1 MEDRLD
7 QHSEATDETYDFIS
21 SADSKRTA
29 PQPAMRQLELT
40 WDLPGIVPATEL
52 ALSKSTPVEPRS
64 LEKKPRSASPPDSG
78 QRERIRDLE
87 LAVDQC
93 QIYIQELKNQLAD
106 QEFLEAQ
113 LAATE
118 ETSQIQQQA
127 IATLKGKLTEQ
138 ESLAAQLNAV
148 LQHNQELQGKLLERE
163 THCQAQQVELE
174 TLRGQL
180 TQDQQDL
187 CDRQGLIADLE
198 VRLQRTQEALSSQQ
212 EIIAALQKNYSSDSE
227 KNKVIQGLSKN
238 LLSVQSKF
246 EALETEY
253 SSQMILQAKLQHS
266 CQELESQRSFYL
278 ERIQQLERQVAEM
291 QEQILQQAKQAS
303 EYEAAV
309 QHWKDHCL
317 FAEQSVLQLKSVLEQ
332 ILTDRNLLE
341 LMNTTKDFAAA
352 DAASGPLESSDSV
365 SSRFLRHLKIDLP
378 AFLHLKRSP
387 RS

>member
-1 MEDRLD
+1 
-7 QHSEATDETYDFIS
+7 
-21 SADSKRTA
+21 
-29 PQPAMRQLELT
+29 MRQLELT
-40 WDLPGIVPATEL
+40 WDLPGIVPATEP

-64 LEKKPRSASPPDSG
+64 LEKKPRSASPPDSR

-148 LQHNQELQGKLLERE
+148 LQHNQELQGKLLEQE
-163 THCQAQQVELE
+163 THCQVQQVELE

-187 CDRQGLIADLE
+187 CDRQRLIADLE

-212 EIIAALQKNYSSDSE
+212 EIIAGLQKNYSSDSEKNSE

-266 CQELESQRSFYL
+266 CQELESQRSFYQ

-341 LMNTTKDFAAA
+341 LMNATKDFAAA